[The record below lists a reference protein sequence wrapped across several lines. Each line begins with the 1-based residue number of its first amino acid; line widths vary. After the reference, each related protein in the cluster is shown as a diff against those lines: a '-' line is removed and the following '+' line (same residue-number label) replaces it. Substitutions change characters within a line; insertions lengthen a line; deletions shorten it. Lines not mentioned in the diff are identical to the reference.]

1 MAAAMRTLAFMHLAE
16 AHGPPQHVR
25 PWLAALAERGSLEVV
40 LPGAGP
46 AVDLYAPLGR
56 TTVIPYAPLTFPRTP
71 LETARLGARFVR
83 DVHTFRRHLRR
94 VRPDVV
100 VIATAVLPAALIAAR
115 LERVP
120 AVVYVGEI
128 LDRAFGRN
136 VARVAGGAVVRQLT
150 QRFASALVCCSH
162 TAAAQFEPGGE
173 APVVTV
179 YPGVDGAL
187 PAGDASR
194 FRASANGDGP
204 CLAVVGNITPGRG
217 QDLVIRALPELRR
230 EFGGVRCLIAGVPLP
245 RPIDVAF
252 RPELERLA
260 GELGVADLV
269 TFTGFVDP
277 VADLYAAADIVVNPV
292 RVEEAFGRVALEAL
306 VAGRPV
312 VAARIGAIP
321 ELLMH
326 ERDALLVDP
335 DDPQAIAAA
344 VRRLWTDEE
353 LRRRLVARGRERV
366 LAEFTE
372 ESGVERFADV
382 VDEVLRR
389 ARNGAGPSAAGG

>member
-1 MAAAMRTLAFMHLAE
+1 MRTVAFMHLAE

-25 PWLAALAERGSLEVV
+25 PWLASLAERGSLEVV

-46 AVDLYAPLGR
+46 AVELYAALGK
-56 TTVIPYAPLTFPRTP
+56 TTVIPYAPLTFPRTA
-71 LETARLGARFVR
+71 LEASRLGARLVR
-83 DVHTFRRHLRR
+83 DVRAFRRQLRR
-94 VRPDVV
+94 SRPDVV

-120 AVVYVGEI
+120 SVVYVGEI
-128 LDRAFGRN
+128 LDRTFGRN
-136 VARVAGGAVVRQLT
+136 AARVAGGAILRELT
-150 QRFASALVCCSH
+150 QRLASALVCCSH
-162 TAAAQFEPGGE
+162 TAASQFERHGG
-173 APVVTV
+173 AIVVTV
-179 YPGVDGAL
+179 YPGVNGGL
-187 PAGDASR
+187 PAGDGSR

-230 EFGGVRCLIAGVPLP
+230 DLGGVRCLIAGVPLQ
-245 RPIDVAF
+245 RPIDIAF
-252 RPELERLA
+252 RPQLERLA

-277 VADLYAAADIVVNPV
+277 IGDLYAAADIVVNPV

-321 ELLMH
+321 ELLTH

-335 DDPQAIAAA
+335 DDPGAIAVA
-344 VRRLWTDEE
+344 VKRLWTDEQ
-353 LRRRLVARGRERV
+353 LRRRLVERGRERV
-366 LAEFTE
+366 LADFRE
-372 ESGVERFADV
+372 ENGVERFGDV
-382 VDEVLRR
+382 VEEVLRR
-389 ARNGAGPSAAGG
+389 ARDGEEAGAGE